1 MFIQNQSP
9 TWKNGIDIHMAGSSG
24 YISGIVVYS
33 LDILIGQLVAAKCQ
47 MATLPR
53 QRRKQTNPTLVNLVI
68 LIKRNIQKML
78 KPNYLKKPSSSSSL
92 YRPFVQ
98 NDNRVLNRLVSCLK
112 CIKLAEYSRPVWT
125 CIITLGKQNW
135 WQRTLLLKINWL

>member
-1 MFIQNQSP
+1 
-9 TWKNGIDIHMAGSSG
+9 MAGSSG

-33 LDILIGQLVAAKCQ
+33 LDILIGQSVAAKCQ

-98 NDNRVLNRLVSCLK
+98 NDNRVLNRLKVS
-112 CIKLAEYSRPVWT
+112 
-125 CIITLGKQNW
+125 
-135 WQRTLLLKINWL
+135 